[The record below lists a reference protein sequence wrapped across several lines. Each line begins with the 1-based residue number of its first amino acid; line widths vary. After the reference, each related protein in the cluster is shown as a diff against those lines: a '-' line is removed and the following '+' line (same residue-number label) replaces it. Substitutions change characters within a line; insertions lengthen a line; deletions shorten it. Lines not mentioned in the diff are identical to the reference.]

1 MSQKIT
7 SFTVNVINDEKS
19 GIRIHREVKIKCS
32 PGCHSSDI
40 ASAFGVLADYLI
52 SHRGIS
58 LKTLLVWLLVEIK
71 GERWDNV

>member
-1 MSQKIT
+1 MNEKKELY
-7 SFTVNVINDEKS
+7 VNL
-19 GIRIHREVKIKCS
+19 GIEVKGNEHKHAEVKIKCS

-40 ASAFGVLADYLI
+40 ASAFGALADYLI